1 MKALTRIWGP
11 LALALALAGCASLR
25 APEPALQKVT
35 PMTEQQRIDAARQ
48 AEFDQ
53 SLAAWRGAP
62 VQELRAK
69 LGAPSAVHPQRDGS
83 SVYVYAKN
91 ARLSSAKGPVDFRCV
106 VRYLVD
112 GRTQRINGVEVEGC

>member
-1 MKALTRIWGP
+1 
-11 LALALALAGCASLR
+11 
-25 APEPALQKVT
+25 
-35 PMTEQQRIDAARQ
+35 MTEQQRIDAARQ

-69 LGAPSAVHPQRDGS
+69 LGTPSAVHPQRDGS
-83 SVYVYAKN
+83 SVYVYAKS